1 MLDDRCKSYQQ
12 KILRENQNYL
22 SPTVSSKL
30 SASHGSMNVK
40 LDFQLKSR
48 QDGESRKV
56 WSLLFMFS
64 LNNKIK
70 IPKNSSKEKLI

>member
-1 MLDDRCKSYQQ
+1 MTGANHTSRKYYVKIKISYLQHF
-12 KILRENQNYL
+12 
-22 SPTVSSKL
+22 SSKL

-48 QDGESRKV
+48 LDGESRKV

>member
-1 MLDDRCKSYQQ
+1 MTGANQTSRKYYVKIKISYLQHF
-12 KILRENQNYL
+12 
-22 SPTVSSKL
+22 SSKL

-48 QDGESRKV
+48 LDGESRRV

-64 LNNKIK
+64 LNINIK
-70 IPKNSSKEKLI
+70 IPKKSS